1 MTTDNKFLI
10 DLWRETRNCI
20 NHLDKMM
27 DGVRVRTYT
36 LFGTITSVAAA
47 LYFWAPNVYISSIR
61 LSAFVELVVIII
73 LIPSIIQN
81 RLYHFWLF
89 KAINTSLY
97 LENLI
102 FSNLDKKGPKMQIM
116 LTHSLT
122 ELEER
127 AGSYWSA
134 MKHSKLF
141 WVEMAIFIFMIIA
154 SIVLFIAFW
163 FSGPN

>member
-1 MTTDNKFLI
+1 VSNSRRCLRKKHTSSQLSSNGFPSFLAKVARI
-10 DLWRETRNCI
+10 FPYFVNLYRFPLRN
-20 NHLDKMM
+20 
-27 DGVRVRTYT
+27 
-36 LFGTITSVAAA
+36 
-47 LYFWAPNVYISSIR
+47 ISFIF
-61 LSAFVELVVIII
+61 SASKIY
-73 LIPSIIQN
+73 
-81 RLYHFWLF
+81 LYHFWLF